1 VKDDEV
7 TALVAPQPAEA
18 FPDLGLK
25 LLGHC
30 ILCGG
35 PCYGEGSQIHTE
47 ACAQF
52 REQFET
58 LRALQ
63 LVECTLWG
71 GEVDIRCSVC
81 GRAWFKGE
89 AECHRIGC
97 IAGPFAKKEVAP

>member
-1 VKDDEV
+1 MKDNEV
-7 TALVAPQPAEA
+7 TALVAPHPAEA

-25 LLGHC
+25 ILGHC

-52 REQFET
+52 REQFEA

-71 GEVDIRCSVC
+71 GEGCSVC
-81 GRAWFKGE
+81 GRAWFKDRP
-89 AECHRIGC
+89 ECHRAGC
-97 IAGPFAKKEVAP
+97 VAAPFTKKEVMP